1 MLGILVFLL
10 GFFKNFEHFPEPE
23 DLKNCLASAG
33 FDGDEIEEA
42 MSWLSQLT
50 ASRAIGDV
58 EVIDES
64 CGIRIYSAN
73 ENKKLSSSI
82 RGFIQ
87 FLENEGGLTAQ
98 QREIMINQLVSL
110 PDSDINLQSAKL
122 VGLMVLWR
130 HKKELPAQVRENLLS
145 TMHFEQTVQ

>member
-1 MLGILVFLL
+1 MLSILVFLL

-33 FDGDEIEEA
+33 FDDDEIEEA
-42 MSWLSQLT
+42 MDWLSQLT
-50 ASRAIGDV
+50 ESRAMDIQG
-58 EVIDES
+58 IDES
-64 CGIRIYSAN
+64 NGIRIYSAN
-73 ENKKLSSSI
+73 ENKKLSSPI

-130 HKKELPAQVRENLLS
+130 NQKELPAEVRENLLS
-145 TMHFEQTVQ
+145 AIHFEQTMQ

>member
-1 MLGILVFLL
+1 MLSILVFLL

-23 DLKNCLASAG
+23 DLKNCLVSAG
-33 FDGDEIEEA
+33 FDNDEIEEA
-42 MSWLSQLT
+42 MSWLSHLAT
-50 ASRAIGDV
+50 SRVIDA
-58 EVIDES
+58 EAIDES

-145 TMHFEQTVQ
+145 TIHFEQTIQ

>member
-33 FDGDEIEEA
+33 FDNDEIEEA
-42 MSWLSQLT
+42 MSWLSHLATSQ
-50 ASRAIGDV
+50 AIGA
-58 EVIDES
+58 EAIDES

-110 PDSDINLQSAKL
+110 PDRDINLQSAKL

-145 TMHFEQTVQ
+145 TIHFEQTIQ

>member
-145 TMHFEQTVQ
+145 TMYFEQTVQ

>member
-33 FDGDEIEEA
+33 FDGDEIDEA